1 MATLLLLIF
10 LTTGGV
16 FIALGLPLMRG
27 KVKPNGLYG
36 FRTQATLNDPNIW
49 YPVNR
54 AGGTAITLGGIAVA
68 LVAVATFFARFSV
81 ETTATINLGAM
92 FASLLIA
99 VVHGL
104 RVQRRLTKERA

>member
-1 MATLLLLIF
+1 MATFLLLIF
-10 LTTGGV
+10 LATGGV

-36 FRTQATLNDPNIW
+36 FRTQATLNDPAIW

-54 AGGTAITLGGIAVA
+54 AGGTAILFGGIAVA
-68 LVAVATFFARFSV
+68 LVAIATFFARFSV
-81 ETTATINLGAM
+81 EATATINLGAM

-99 VVHGL
+99 IVHGL
-104 RVQRRLTKERA
+104 RVQRRLTSERA